1 MCFLEVSL
9 NHTELQSPKQSCNGL
24 NLLMAR
30 NQFSM
35 GLLCFFIACEQ
46 SHLQPLFQTVVL
58 IIQWTTLEDRD
69 CVFLQKDSWVYYTF
83 IISGFPKLMIS
94 LLSST
99 HCLNSYLCVVLW
111 ESVLSSLLLLLWVI
125 KAFVSAPGVFL
136 SLPVPMKLRQ
146 AK

>member
-46 SHLQPLFQTVVL
+46 SHLQPLFLTVVL

-99 HCLNSYLCVVLW
+99 HCLNSYLCVG
-111 ESVLSSLLLLLWVI
+111 SVGISAQFTLAVTVSNKSLCLCPRSLL
-125 KAFVSAPGVFL
+125 VFA
-136 SLPVPMKLRQ
+136 STHETE
-146 AK
+146 AG